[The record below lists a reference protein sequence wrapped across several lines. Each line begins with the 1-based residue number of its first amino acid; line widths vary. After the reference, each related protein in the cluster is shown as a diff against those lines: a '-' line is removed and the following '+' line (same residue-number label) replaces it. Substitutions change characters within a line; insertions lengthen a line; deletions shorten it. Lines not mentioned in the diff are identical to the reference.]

1 MITQA
6 SIEEIIYDDKYRISI
21 PKLLFSNRINSRK
34 EMQDLLNDNG
44 YYGRAVVFSKREYG
58 HPTNKLYVKI
68 DLIESNYIYKW
79 PFNSY
84 YDTREKK
91 VDFVKPKIKVTPQ
104 LRSGMRTIVMAK
116 AQNKLYNIN
125 DDSISFDSML
135 HVYGNM
141 AAATRS
147 LVIKQLMQLR
157 LLNEEKLI
165 LKSLDDVDELYYNQF
180 DQTYSI

>member
-6 SIEEIIYDDKYRISI
+6 STEEIIYDDKYRISI
-21 PKLLFSNRINSRK
+21 PKLLYSKNIDTRK
-34 EMQDLLNDNG
+34 ELQDLLNDNG
-44 YYGRAVVFSKREYG
+44 YYGRAVVHTKREYG
-58 HPTNKLYVKI
+58 HPTNKLYVKVE
-68 DLIESNYIYKW
+68 LIASNYIYKW

-91 VDFVKPKIKVTPQ
+91 VDFVKTKIKVTPQ
-104 LRSGMRTIVMAK
+104 LRTGMRTIVMTK

-125 DDSISFDSML
+125 DDGICLDSML

-141 AAATRS
+141 AAATRG
-147 LVIKQLMQLR
+147 LVVKQLMQLR
-157 LLNEEKLI
+157 LLNEGKLV